1 VKQKRINKKGEK
13 EQSSN
18 YQVKTGSK
26 TLVYK
31 VKASGGAPTGETDKS
46 TSPDQEPKAAE
57 DFAAA
62 EYGDDDYAEEEEHIR
77 RKNSEDENSELLRQ
91 AASQ

>member
-1 VKQKRINKKGEK
+1 VKQKRIIKKGEK
-13 EQSSN
+13 EQSPN
-18 YQVKTGSK
+18 YQVKAGSK
-26 TLVYK
+26 TFVYK

-46 TSPDQEPKAAE
+46 TSPDQEPRAPE
-57 DFAAA
+57 DFAAV
-62 EYGDDDYAEEEEHIR
+62 EYGEEDYAEDEEHIR